1 MRILKL
7 APAAHLDLDT
17 EVRNAQP
24 RAITT
29 HPITQITLY
38 SRSGRGVPI
47 IIALVCST
55 VLAALAVCAL
65 AQPGDLY
72 VTNLATNTIDVYS
85 PDGVK
90 STFATGLNSP
100 QGLAFDQAH
109 NLYVADGG
117 TGTIFKYDT
126 TGNRTTLYTGLSA
139 PLGLTVN
146 ADRLLVVES
155 GLQRAL
161 SLRLDGSGGAE
172 TIFEGRE
179 SMVEVEVA
187 RTTYFV
193 TWDTQLE
200 WDRLRIGGDI
210 PFNAAPRGLTVVHR
224 TVGINDFNV
233 YVATVNGD
241 IWAVRIAHP
250 RVYFRIFVSGLND
263 PWGVAFS
270 PRRIGGSDAGELYVA
285 DRAAGTIFEY
295 TSDAV
300 QSVFASDAGTPN
312 FLAFETD

>member
-1 MRILKL
+1 M
-7 APAAHLDLDT
+7 
-17 EVRNAQP
+17 
-24 RAITT
+24 
-29 HPITQITLY
+29 TQITRC
-38 SRSGRGVPI
+38 SRSGWGVPI

-55 VLAALAVCAL
+55 VLAALAAL

-126 TGNRTTLYTGLSA
+126 SGNRTTLYTGLSA

-146 ADRLLVVES
+146 ANRLLVVES
-155 GLQRAL
+155 DLERAL
-161 SLRLDGSGGAE
+161 SLKLDGSGGAE
-172 TIFEGRE
+172 TIFAGRE

-200 WDRLRIGGDI
+200 WDRLAIGGDI
-210 PFNAAPRGLTVVHR
+210 FFNAAPRGLTVTQR
-224 TVGINDFNV
+224 TIGANDFDV
-233 YVATVNGD
+233 YVATDSGD

-250 RVYFRIFVSGLND
+250 RVYQKIFVSGLGD
-263 PWGVAFS
+263 PWGVALS
-270 PRRIGGSDAGELYVA
+270 PRGLGEGGGRELYVA
-285 DRAAGTIFEY
+285 DRAAGQIFKY
-295 TSDAV
+295 TSDGV